1 MSDENEQRTP
11 IGSIEGDVTTDI
23 ARLMQRDLVFVA
35 RFLGESQYLMQSHF
49 QQFILRELSASGITD
64 ETHPM
69 IHAFAERHAILL
81 RDFVFSGVSLSRQLR
96 IEELERLTGDTMI
109 RVDIWDQIRSHID
122 MAEQQ
127 FRTQLPGL
135 PATLEVWKAPSG
147 GNP

>member
-11 IGSIEGDVTTDI
+11 VGPIEGDVTTDI

-49 QQFILRELSASGITD
+49 QQFILRELSASGITN

-109 RVDIWDQIRSHID
+109 RVDMWDQIRSHID

-135 PATLEVWKAPSG
+135 PATLEVWKAPSR